1 VPYRVC
7 LEGTLESRKALK
19 EVGELCASFEVGVEY
34 ESDMFCGKQLDI
46 AGGVHIYE
54 TGLPCPSVVDWFMY
68 LRNGVALPVRSDW
81 FMY

>member
-34 ESDMFCGKQLDI
+34 ESEMFCGKQLDI

-54 TGLPCPSVVDWFMY
+54 TGSVVIGSY
-68 LRNGVALPVRSDW
+68 LRNGVRSDW